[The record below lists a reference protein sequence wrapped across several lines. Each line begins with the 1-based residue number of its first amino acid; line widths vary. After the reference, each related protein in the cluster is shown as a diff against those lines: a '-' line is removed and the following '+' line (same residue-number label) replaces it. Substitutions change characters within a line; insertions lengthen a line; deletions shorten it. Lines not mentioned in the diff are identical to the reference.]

1 MMIGIGTPI
10 NHNNAPLPKPMTT
23 SCPMTSEET
32 RAATIGSNPHGIG
45 KAIASDPEDYS
56 TK

>member
-10 NHNNAPLPKPMTT
+10 NHNSAPLPKPMTT
-23 SCPMTSEET
+23 SCPMTWEET
-32 RAATIGSNPHGIG
+32 RAAKIGSTAHE
-45 KAIASDPEDYS
+45 IAEAMTAMPEDYS

>member
-1 MMIGIGTPI
+1 MIGIGTPS

-23 SCPMTSEET
+23 SCPMTWEET
-32 RAATIGSNPHGIG
+32 RAAKFGSTPHEIAQ
-45 KAIASDPEDYS
+45 AIVLSPDHYS

>member
-1 MMIGIGTPI
+1 MIGIGTPS

-23 SCPMTSEET
+23 SCPMTWEET
-32 RAATIGSNPHGIG
+32 RTTKIGSTPDENA
-45 KAIASDPEDYS
+45 KAIASTPEDYS

>member
-1 MMIGIGTPI
+1 MIGIGTPS

-23 SCPMTSEET
+23 SCPMTWEET
-32 RAATIGSNPHGIG
+32 RAAKIGSTPDEIL
-45 KAIASDPEDYS
+45 KAIASSPEDYS

>member
-1 MMIGIGTPI
+1 MIGIGTPS

-23 SCPMTSEET
+23 SCPMTGEET
-32 RAATIGSNPHGIG
+32 RAATIGSTPHE
-45 KAIASDPEDYS
+45 IAEPIEQMPEDYS